1 MGDSESLGLAE
12 EGLNAGAKGADGG
25 TASPAPKTEPRY
37 YNERGLGSGFRPE
50 ENGKD

>member
-1 MGDSESLGLAE
+1 MGLAE